1 MTLDEWFRAASE
13 DAERRQLPELVPRLA
28 ALAAAT
34 RQLRAADWNREPDP
48 PPTTEA
54 QAPGTANGF
63 SDRNREPDPPPPTK
77 ARAPKTA
84 NGFSGRNREPD
95 PPPTTDA
102 RSPGTANG
110 RSGRNRE
117 SAPSGPTDEP

>member
-1 MTLDEWFRAASE
+1 MTIDEWLQAASE

-28 ALAAAT
+28 ALATAT

-48 PPTTEA
+48 PPPTEA
-54 QAPGTANGF
+54 LAP
-63 SDRNREPDPPPPTK
+63 E
-77 ARAPKTA
+77 TA

-95 PPPTTDA
+95 PPPTTKA
-102 RSPGTANG
+102 RAPGTANG

-117 SAPSGPTDEP
+117 PDPPGPTDEP